1 MADAGEEPH
10 HVSEP
15 LDLVRLLLNEVVFVK
30 LRGDRELKGKLH
42 AYDSHCNL
50 VLGEVEETIYTVDE
64 DDDDEELK
72 TISRKSEML
81 FCCPYLTWGSVLEG
95 IQRIITPLH
104 TLKCANTVSAAT
116 MPVASYDSLRHEAAQ
131 STPKAARDC
140 VDTSIQG
147 SISYSITTL
156 EPHSV
161 PAKAKSKLNKWL
173 LLLESPP

>member
-81 FCCPYLTWGSVLEG
+81 FV
-95 IQRIITPLH
+95 R
-104 TLKCANTVSAAT
+104 AAT